1 VDNCSRAPT
10 DRRDA
15 GLAVPPTTT
24 PSGPELRTELHRVVA
39 SLGQNLESSCDGR
52 RERLSKI
59 TCLGGVSLLHLIEQ
73 QFPCF
78 IVGFNVSL
86 LTLSQLE
93 RFGRVAQSLASH
105 RTANLLKC
113 TMRALELALDGV
125 QFQPYASLNLLSG
138 INFIFRNIPLGY
150 R

>member
-1 VDNCSRAPT
+1 MRCQ
-10 DRRDA
+10 
-15 GLAVPPTTT
+15 
-24 PSGPELRTELHRVVA
+24 LHRLVA
-39 SLGQNLESSCDGR
+39 SLGQQLESSCDGW

-59 TCLGGVSLLHLIEQ
+59 TCLGSVSLLHLIEQ

-78 IVGFNVSL
+78 VVGFNVSF

-113 TMRALELALDGV
+113 TMRALELALDGI
-125 QFQPYASLNLLSG
+125 QFH
-138 INFIFRNIPLGY
+138 
-150 R
+150 